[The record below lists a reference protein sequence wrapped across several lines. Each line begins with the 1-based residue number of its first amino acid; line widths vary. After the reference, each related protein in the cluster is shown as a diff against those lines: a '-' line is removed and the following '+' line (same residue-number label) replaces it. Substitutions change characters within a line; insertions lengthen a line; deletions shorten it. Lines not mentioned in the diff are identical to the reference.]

1 LGDFEM
7 KKIILFYIVLFT
19 GSIFAQPENF
29 THTPEK
35 KVKYYQDFLSFKSDN
50 NKTRLDVF
58 IQVPYNAVQFIKTG
72 KGFESAYTLT
82 VSVYDENKKNLITE
96 KVWNEKIVAMSF
108 ELTTSPENFNLS
120 NRSFELTP
128 GVYTIVTDLL
138 DKDSKNEYNSENKV
152 TVKDLNSLP
161 SMSDVMLISKKTQ
174 VENNSKIIP
183 NVSRI
188 VVTDRDPLS
197 TFYEIYSDTS
207 GSFLVDYEVYDDK
220 ENTLYK
226 LTKMVEVKKGSN
238 QIFNNLDSLT
248 LNIGKYLLKITLKDS
263 ASKVFDTSVKAFNS
277 RWVGVPASLTDLDK
291 AIDQLIYIAN
301 KEEIDFIEAG
311 DSRLEKAKR
320 FVAFWKNLDPNP
332 ADEYNPVFNEY
343 FSRVAYAND
352 NFSTYS
358 LEGWRSDRGMVL
370 IILGAPDNIDRH
382 PFEYYSKPYEVWQY
396 YNLNRQ
402 FMFIDYTGFGDYR
415 LSPDTPLYG
424 DLYRFRY

>member
-1 LGDFEM
+1 M
-7 KKIILFYIVLFT
+7 NKVILVYFILFT
-19 GSIFAQPENF
+19 GIIFAQAENF
-29 THTPEK
+29 KHTPEK
-35 KVKYYQDFLSFKSDN
+35 KVKYYQDFLSFKGDN

-58 IQVPYNAVQFIKTG
+58 IQVPYNTVQFIKTG
-72 KGFESAYTLT
+72 QGFEAGYMLT

-96 KVWNEKIVAMSF
+96 KVWNEKITAISF

-128 GVYTIVTDLL
+128 GVYTIVTDLV

-152 TVKDLNSLP
+152 TIKDFGSLP
-161 SMSDVMLISKKTQ
+161 SMSDIMLISKKTQ

-183 NVSRI
+183 NISRSVI
-188 VVTDRDPLS
+188 TDRDPLS

-207 GSFLVDYEVYDDK
+207 GSLLVDYEVYDDK
-220 ENTLYK
+220 EASVYK
-226 LTKMVEVKKGSN
+226 STKVVEVKKGSN
-238 QIFNNLDSLT
+238 QIFNNIDSLT
-248 LNIGKYLLKITLKDS
+248 LNLGKYLLKIILKDS
-263 ASKVFDTSVKAFNS
+263 ASKIFDTSVKAFFS
-277 RWVGVPASLTDLDK
+277 RWVGVPVSLIDMDK
-291 AIDQLIYIAN
+291 AVDQLIYIAN
-301 KEEIDFIEAG
+301 PQDLDYIKSA

-320 FVAFWKNLDPNP
+320 FVAFWKKLDPNP
-332 ADEYNPVFNEY
+332 ADDYNPVFNEY

-382 PFEYYSKPYEVWQY
+382 PFEYYAKPYEIWQY

-402 FMFIDYTGFGDYR
+402 FIFIDNTGFGDYR

>member
-1 LGDFEM
+1 M
-7 KKIILFYIVLFT
+7 KKVILIYFILFT
-19 GSIFAQPENF
+19 GSIFAQAENF
-29 THTPEK
+29 KRTPEK
-35 KVKYYQDFLSFKSDN
+35 KVKYYQDFLSFKGDN

-72 KGFESAYTLT
+72 QGFEAGYTLT
-82 VSVYDENKKNLITE
+82 VSIYDENKKNLIIE
-96 KVWNEKIVAMSF
+96 KVWNEKIVAISF

-120 NRSFELTP
+120 NRSFQLTP
-128 GVYTIVTDLL
+128 GVYSIVTDLL

-152 TVKDLNSLP
+152 TVKDFGSLP
-161 SMSDVMLISKKTQ
+161 SMSDIMLISKKTF

-183 NVSRI
+183 NVSRN

-207 GSFLVDYEVYDDK
+207 ASLLADYEVYDDK
-220 ENTLYK
+220 ETSVYK
-226 LTKMVEVKKGSN
+226 STKVVEVKKGSN
-238 QIFNNLDSLT
+238 QIFNNIDSLT
-248 LNIGKYLLKITLKDS
+248 LNIGKYLLKIILKDS
-263 ASKVFDTSVKAFNS
+263 ASKVFDTSVKAFYS
-277 RWVGVPASLTDLDK
+277 RWVGVPSTLTDLDK
-291 AIDQLIYIAN
+291 AVDQLIYIAN
-301 KEEIDFIEAG
+301 PEDLDFIRSA
-311 DSRLEKAKR
+311 DNRLEKTKR
-320 FVAFWKNLDPNP
+320 FVAFWKKLDPNP

-343 FSRVAYAND
+343 FSRVTYAND

-382 PFEYYSKPYEVWQY
+382 PFEYYAKPYEIWQY

-402 FMFIDYTGFGDYR
+402 FIFIDNTGFGDYR